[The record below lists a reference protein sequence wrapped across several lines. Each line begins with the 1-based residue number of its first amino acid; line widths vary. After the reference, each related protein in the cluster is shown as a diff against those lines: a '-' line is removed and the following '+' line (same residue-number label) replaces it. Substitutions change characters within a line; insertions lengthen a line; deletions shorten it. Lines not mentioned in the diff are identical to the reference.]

1 MFCTHST
8 HTHRTPQCT
17 VYLKSTIIVSKG
29 IIDFVLPLQKFAYTV
44 KIYDPERRSKFT
56 QRDLYSICHRFQS
69 VKALRSALYHELEYE
84 IPDGDYNV
92 GYFEG
97 SHHKK
102 WLVSSA
108 DLEAMYAHFKGK
120 KQIPLWCD
128 GRENATTSGD
138 DGQPCKKKRKTNMN
152 ESMHMKKVSDR
163 EEELESVFQKLR
175 EKHGSKWSGPQYRL
189 WARAMVSGVHNSDS
203 QPPNA
208 PMFTGGIQKQP
219 KESLVDAF
227 AGAATAVAKAFSPKP
242 HQDVTATE
250 HSLRFS
256 PGKKVDIRMKNLEQL
271 RVLQSL
277 MEDGI
282 LNKKEFTEQKRI
294 VLQSLNNLI

>member
-1 MFCTHST
+1 M
-8 HTHRTPQCT
+8 
-17 VYLKSTIIVSKG
+17 
-29 IIDFVLPLQKFAYTV
+29 LPLQKFAYTV

-102 WLVSSA
+102 KWLVSSA

-138 DGQPCKKKRKTNMN
+138 DGQPCKKK
-152 ESMHMKKVSDR
+152 
-163 EEELESVFQKLR
+163 
-175 EKHGSKWSGPQYRL
+175 
-189 WARAMVSGVHNSDS
+189 
-203 QPPNA
+203 
-208 PMFTGGIQKQP
+208 
-219 KESLVDAF
+219 
-227 AGAATAVAKAFSPKP
+227 
-242 HQDVTATE
+242 
-250 HSLRFS
+250 
-256 PGKKVDIRMKNLEQL
+256 
-271 RVLQSL
+271 
-277 MEDGI
+277 
-282 LNKKEFTEQKRI
+282 
-294 VLQSLNNLI
+294 